1 MCSKWSIIC
10 LLAIHV
16 CSDARIIN
24 VYIHDWTSN
33 VTPKSIQIPGEHRTT
48 LPTLRAWSRSE
59 YNFSG
64 GTAVAYVSKISLA
77 SNLAIS
83 FLENKQSCEKAASSS
98 LMSFLFYCY
107 FLFFVLVGNSLIWL
121 IPIISFIEFI
131 SEVLF
136 ISIGYWRRLICLC

>member
-16 CSDARIIN
+16 CSDARIK
-24 VYIHDWTSN
+24 TSTYLIGLVN

-83 FLENKQSCEKAASSS
+83 FLENKQSCEKTASFS

-121 IPIISFIEFI
+121 IPIRSVIEFI

-136 ISIGYWRRLICLC
+136 TSIVYWRCLICPC